1 LPTHKRHRIQK
12 FLAADLFTTN
22 VLPRWLA
29 RRANVAMRDLARRGS
44 YARTLGRATC
54 CASDA

>member
-1 LPTHKRHRIQK
+1 
-12 FLAADLFTTN
+12 
-22 VLPRWLA
+22 
-29 RRANVAMRDLARRGS
+29 MRDLARRGS